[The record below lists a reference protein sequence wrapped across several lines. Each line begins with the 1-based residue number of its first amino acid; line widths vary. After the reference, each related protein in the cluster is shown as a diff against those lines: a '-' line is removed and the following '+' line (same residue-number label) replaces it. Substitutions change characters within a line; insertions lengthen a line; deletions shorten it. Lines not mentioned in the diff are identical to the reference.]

1 MRDGRAED
9 RRTRSDA
16 RGHAPRSFDWDLSAN
31 LIRASSHPC
40 CTTGQIH
47 DLHPNAS
54 LKHQNPLAS
63 RALSIHASL
72 DFAAK
77 KKRTK
82 RDVFL
87 AEMTA
92 VVPWAKL
99 EALIEPHY
107 PRLGVQGGRRPFPLS
122 TMLRTYCLQQWYNL
136 SDPGAEEALYDIQS
150 MRAFAGLELG
160 RDAIPDET
168 TILNFRHLLER
179 HELTKAIFA
188 AVAEHLAAKGE
199 LIRGGTIVDA
209 TLIAASPS
217 TKNREQKRDPEM
229 SSSKKGNQWYF
240 GMKAHVGVDAESGLV
255 HTAGVTTGKV
265 HDAKVIANL
274 IREDD
279 AAVYGDKG
287 YASDEKKRAAE
298 AAGVLWAV
306 KEKAKPGR
314 DLTQR
319 QRARNRRFGKVRAKV
334 EHVFR
339 VLKCQFGYRKVRY
352 RGIAK
357 NGAQVFA
364 LLALANLY
372 LARYRL
378 VYA

>member
-1 MRDGRAED
+1 MDQL
-9 RRTRSDA
+9 
-16 RGHAPRSFDWDLSAN
+16 SF
-31 LIRASSHPC
+31 
-40 CTTGQIH
+40 
-47 DLHPNAS
+47 
-54 LKHQNPLAS
+54 
-63 RALSIHASL
+63 ASL
-72 DFAAK
+72 DYAAK

-87 AEMTA
+87 GEMSA
-92 VVPWAKL
+92 VVPWGIL
-99 EALIEPHY
+99 ERLIEPHY
-107 PRLGVQGGRRPFPLS
+107 PKMGPQGGRRPFPLAV
-122 TMLRTYCLQQWYNL
+122 MLRIYCLQQWYNL

-150 MRAFAGLELG
+150 IRAFAGLDLG

-179 HELTKAIFA
+179 HDLTKAIFEGVA
-188 AVAEHLAAKGE
+188 AHLAAKGE
-199 LIRGGTIVDA
+199 LLRGGTIVDA

-217 TKNREQKRDPEM
+217 TKNKEQRRDPEM
-229 SSSKKGNQWYF
+229 TSSKKGNQWFF
-240 GMKAHVGVDAESGLV
+240 GMKAHIGVDAESGLV

-265 HDAKVIANL
+265 HDAKVMANL

-279 AAVYGDKG
+279 TAVYGDKG

-298 AAGVLWAV
+298 EAGVLWAV

-314 DLTQR
+314 DLTKH

-339 VLKCQFGYRKVRY
+339 VLKCQFGYRRVRY

-364 LLALANLY
+364 LLALANIFIARGR
-372 LARYRL
+372 LAS
-378 VYA
+378 A

>member
-1 MRDGRAED
+1 M
-9 RRTRSDA
+9 
-16 RGHAPRSFDWDLSAN
+16 
-31 LIRASSHPC
+31 
-40 CTTGQIH
+40 
-47 DLHPNAS
+47 
-54 LKHQNPLAS
+54 
-63 RALSIHASL
+63 
-72 DFAAK
+72 
-77 KKRTK
+77 
-82 RDVFL
+82 
-87 AEMTA
+87 
-92 VVPWAKL
+92 
-99 EALIEPHY
+99 
-107 PRLGVQGGRRPFPLS
+107 
-122 TMLRTYCLQQWYNL
+122 
-136 SDPGAEEALYDIQS
+136 
-150 MRAFAGLELG
+150 
-160 RDAIPDET
+160 
-168 TILNFRHLLER
+168 
-179 HELTKAIFA
+179 
-188 AVAEHLAAKGE
+188 
-199 LIRGGTIVDA
+199 DA

-240 GMKAHVGVDAESGLV
+240 GMKAHVGVDAGSGLV

-265 HDAKVIANL
+265 HDAKVMANL

-287 YASDEKKRAAE
+287 YASDEKKRAAK

-372 LARYRL
+372 LARGRL
-378 VYA
+378 VPA

>member
-1 MRDGRAED
+1 M
-9 RRTRSDA
+9 SDQL
-16 RGHAPRSFDWDLSAN
+16 SF
-31 LIRASSHPC
+31 
-40 CTTGQIH
+40 
-47 DLHPNAS
+47 
-54 LKHQNPLAS
+54 
-63 RALSIHASL
+63 ASL

-82 RDVFL
+82 RDLFL
-87 AEMTA
+87 GEMSA
-92 VVPWAKL
+92 VVPWGML
-99 EALIEPHY
+99 EALIEPYY
-107 PRLGVQGGRRPFPLS
+107 PKMGPQGGRRPFPLA
-122 TMLRTYCLQQWYNL
+122 TMLRIYCLQQWYNL

-150 MRAFAGLELG
+150 MRAFARLELG

-179 HELTKAIFA
+179 HDLTKAIFA
-188 AVAEHLAAKGE
+188 GVVEHLAAKGE
-199 LIRGGTIVDA
+199 LLRGGTIVDA

-217 TKNREQKRDPEM
+217 TKNKEQKRDPEM

-240 GMKAHVGVDAESGLV
+240 GMKTHIGVDAQSGLV

-265 HDAKVIANL
+265 HDAKVMDNL

-279 AAVYGDKG
+279 RAVYGDKG
-287 YASDEKKRAAE
+287 YASDVKKRAAQE
-298 AAGVLWAV
+298 AGVLWAV

-314 DLTQR
+314 DLTKR

-364 LLALANLY
+364 LLALANLFLVRGR
-372 LARYRL
+372 LASN
-378 VYA
+378 